1 MKNQIAAHL
10 VPYLNK
16 LTKPTEV
23 QFAFKTAFLSIACA
37 VDFKEIINVYQNAH
51 ILSEQLDELL
61 LQDPAVS
68 LLDIN
73 PRNKE
78 RICPQKVIDK
88 NV

>member
-1 MKNQIAAHL
+1 MKNQIAVHL

-16 LTKPTEV
+16 LTKPTAI

-37 VDFKEIINVYQNAH
+37 VGFKEIINIHQNAY

-61 LQDPAVS
+61 PQDPAVS

-73 PRNKE
+73 PRKKE
-78 RICPQKVIDK
+78 RICPQKVIDR